1 MFFKIAPF
9 LIAVFLLSFFKINW
23 PILKQKPLM
32 VFLLILFTV
41 IIILGIYFV
50 DYIPL

>member
-9 LIAVFLLSFFKINW
+9 LIAVFILSFLKINW
-23 PILKQKPLM
+23 PILKKKPLF
-32 VFLLILFTV
+32 VSLLILFTV
-41 IIILGIYFV
+41 IIMLGIYFI